1 MTLDLIDKVVAEG
14 APLGLACGRLGLSLR
29 TVQRW
34 RTSRVGDDL
43 RCGPRTEPAN
53 KLTAEER
60 SQVLAVAN
68 APEFC
73 DLPPSQIVPRL
84 ADRGEYIASE
94 STMYRVLKEE
104 QQSRRRGR
112 AQEPQARRR
121 PPERVATRSNQ
132 VWSWDITYLKTSIR
146 GVYYYLYMVM
156 DVWSRKI
163 VAAAVHESESQEL
176 AAELIDGAARS
187 EGIDLKGVFL
197 HSDNGGPMKGMT
209 MLSKLQTL
217 GMVASFSRPATSNDN
232 PYSEALFRTM
242 KYRPTYPDGSFGSL
256 AEAQAWVEK
265 FVRWYNDEHLHAGIT
280 FTSPLDR
287 HDGRD
292 ASILDERRSV
302 YAAAK
307 GRHPERWGSRDTR
320 AWKRVQRVHLNPA
333 YETLLKLREDQAA

>member
-112 AQEPQARRR
+112 AQEPQAL
-121 PPERVATRSNQ
+121 S
-132 VWSWDITYLKTSIR
+132 
-146 GVYYYLYMVM
+146 
-156 DVWSRKI
+156 
-163 VAAAVHESESQEL
+163 
-176 AAELIDGAARS
+176 LIH
-187 EGIDLKGVFL
+187 I
-197 HSDNGGPMKGMT
+197 
-209 MLSKLQTL
+209 
-217 GMVASFSRPATSNDN
+217 
-232 PYSEALFRTM
+232 
-242 KYRPTYPDGSFGSL
+242 
-256 AEAQAWVEK
+256 
-265 FVRWYNDEHLHAGIT
+265 
-280 FTSPLDR
+280 
-287 HDGRD
+287 
-292 ASILDERRSV
+292 
-302 YAAAK
+302 
-307 GRHPERWGSRDTR
+307 
-320 AWKRVQRVHLNPA
+320 
-333 YETLLKLREDQAA
+333 